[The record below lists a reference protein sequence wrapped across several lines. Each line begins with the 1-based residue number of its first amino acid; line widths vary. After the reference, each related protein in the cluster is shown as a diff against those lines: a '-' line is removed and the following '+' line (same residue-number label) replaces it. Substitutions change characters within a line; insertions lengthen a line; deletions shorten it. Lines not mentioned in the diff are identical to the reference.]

1 MTQQQAFNYAAV
13 LKSASQDVEAFRKQ
27 RKEKNG
33 STQ

>member
-1 MTQQQAFNYAAV
+1 V